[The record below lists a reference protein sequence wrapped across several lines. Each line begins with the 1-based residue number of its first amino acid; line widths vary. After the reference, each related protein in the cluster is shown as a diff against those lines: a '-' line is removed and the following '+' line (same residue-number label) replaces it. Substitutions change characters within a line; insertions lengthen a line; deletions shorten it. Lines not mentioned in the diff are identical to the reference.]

1 MLGRINIIAVEQLLK
16 WEHLL
21 QDIVLD
27 VLMETFKLVF

>member
-1 MLGRINIIAVEQLLK
+1 MLGRLNIMAVGQLLK

-27 VLMETFKLVF
+27 ILMETFSLVF

>member
-1 MLGRINIIAVEQLLK
+1 MLGRLNNIAVGQILK

-27 VLMETFKLVF
+27 VLMETFNLVF